1 MSNIGYS
8 KIAEMYVG
16 STKIA
21 QAYVGSTLVFQV
33 AQPPAGYDSYI
44 IQLTW
49 SSNDN
54 FNMAGLHIDGVQ
66 ATTSQVTSLSYYY
79 NGSWQE
85 ASSTDRNTAIQWDNN
100 DQGKSFYGTGINIS
114 FTADSVPSTVQ
125 VKTGRWYGGGSMTV
139 TMHVAGVKD
148 GVETGLGYTSQTNA
162 ANLIYTV
169 NVS

>member
-1 MSNIGYS
+1 MSNIGSS

-21 QAYVGSTLVFQV
+21 QAYVGSTLVFQLP
-33 AQPPAGYDSYI
+33 AAGYDSYI
-44 IQLTW
+44 IHMTW

-66 ATTSQVTSLSYYY
+66 ATTAQVTSLKYYQD
-79 NGSWQE
+79 NHWAT
-85 ASSTDRNTAIQWDNN
+85 ASSTDTATAIQWDNN
-100 DQGKSFYGTGINIS
+100 DGGKGFYGTAIDIN
-114 FTADSVPSTVQ
+114 FTADNVPATVQ

-148 GVETGLGYTSQTNA
+148 GVETDLGYTSHSNS
-162 ANLIYTV
+162 ANLTYTV
-169 NVS
+169 NL

>member
-1 MSNIGYS
+1 MSNIGSS

-21 QAYVGSTLVFQV
+21 QAYVGSTLVFQLP
-33 AQPPAGYDSYI
+33 AAGYDSYKVHM
-44 IQLTW
+44 TW
-49 SSNDN
+49 NGNDN
-54 FNMAGLHIDGVQ
+54 FNMAGLKINGVQ
-66 ATTSQVTSLSYYY
+66 ASSSQVTSIWY
-79 NGSWQE
+79 NNGGWQE

-100 DQGKSFYGTGINIS
+100 DNGKSFYGTAVDIN
-114 FTADSVPSTVQ
+114 FTANDKPASVQ

-148 GVETGLGYTSQTNA
+148 GVETDLGYTSQTNA

-169 NVS
+169 NPS

>member
-1 MSNIGYS
+1 MINIGSS

-21 QAYVGSTLVFQV
+21 QAYVGSTLVFQLP
-33 AQPPAGYDSYI
+33 AAGYDSYKVH
-44 IQLTW
+44 LTW

-66 ATTSQVTSLSYYY
+66 ATTSQVTSLRHYE
-79 NGSWQE
+79 NGSWHE
-85 ASSTDRNTAIQWDNN
+85 ASSTDMNSAINWNN
-100 DQGKSFYGTGINIS
+100 NNGKSFYGTKIDIS
-114 FTADSVPSTVQ
+114 FTSDNVPSTVQ

-148 GVETGLGYTSQTNA
+148 GVETDLGYTSNTNA

-169 NVS
+169 NV

>member
-1 MSNIGYS
+1 MSNIGSS

-33 AQPPAGYDSYI
+33 AQPQTNYDSYKVH
-44 IQLTW
+44 LTW

-54 FNMAGLHIDGVQ
+54 FNMAGLKINEVQ
-66 ATTSQVTSLSYYY
+66 ATTSQVTSIWYY
-79 NGSWQE
+79 NGSWNE
-85 ASSTDRNTAIQWDNN
+85 VSSSDVASAIDWNN
-100 DQGKSFYGTGINIS
+100 DNGKSFYGTAIDINFTNDTIPS
-114 FTADSVPSTVQ
+114 FVYLH
-125 VKTGRWYGGGSMTV
+125 TGRWYGGGSMTV

-148 GVETGLGYTSQTNA
+148 GVETDLGYTSNTNA

-169 NVS
+169 NI

>member
-1 MSNIGYS
+1 MSNIGSS

-21 QAYVGSTLVFQV
+21 QAYVGSTLVFQLP
-33 AQPPAGYDSYI
+33 AAGYDSYKVH
-44 IQLTW
+44 LTW

-66 ATTSQVTSLSYYY
+66 ATTSQVTSLWY
-79 NGSWQE
+79 NNGGWQE
-85 ASSTDRNTAIQWDNN
+85 SSSTDRNTAIQWDNN
-100 DQGKSFYGTGINIS
+100 DNGKAYYGTAIDIN
-114 FTADSVPSTVQ
+114 FTSDNVPSTVQ
-125 VKTGRWYGGGSMTV
+125 IKTGRWYGGGSMTV

-148 GVETGLGYTSQTNA
+148 GVETDLGYTSNTNA

-169 NVS
+169 NL

>member
-1 MSNIGYS
+1 MSNIGSS

-44 IQLTW
+44 IHLTW
-49 SSNDN
+49 PSNDN

-66 ATTSQVTSLSYYY
+66 ATTSQVTSLLVYHD
-79 NGSWQE
+79 GSWHE
-85 ASSTDRNTAIQWDNN
+85 ASTSDRETAIQWDNN
-100 DQGKSFYGTGINIS
+100 DQGKGFYGTAIDIN
-114 FTADSVPSTVQ
+114 FTADNMPSTVQ

-148 GVETGLGYTSQTNA
+148 GVETDLGYTTQTNG
-162 ANLIYTV
+162 ANVTYTV
-169 NVS
+169 NV

>member
-1 MSNIGYS
+1 MSNIGSS

-21 QAYVGSTLVFQV
+21 QAYLGSSLVFQV
-33 AQPPAGYDSYI
+33 AQPQANYDSYKVH
-44 IQLTW
+44 LTW

-54 FNMAGLHIDGVQ
+54 FNMAGLKIDGVQ
-66 ATTSQVTSLSYYY
+66 ATSTQVTSLWY
-79 NGSWQE
+79 NNGGWQE
-85 ASSTDRNTAIQWDNN
+85 ASSTDKNTAIQWDNN
-100 DQGKSFYGTGINIS
+100 DNGKSYYGTAIDIN
-114 FTADSVPSTVQ
+114 FTSDNVPSTVQ

-148 GVETGLGYTSQTNA
+148 GVETDLGYTSNTND

-169 NVS
+169 NI